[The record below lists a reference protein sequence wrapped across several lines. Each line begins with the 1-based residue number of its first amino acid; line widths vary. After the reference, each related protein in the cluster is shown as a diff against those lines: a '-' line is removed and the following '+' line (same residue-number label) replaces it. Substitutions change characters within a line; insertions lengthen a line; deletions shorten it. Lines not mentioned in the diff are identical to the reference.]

1 MAEAEVNR
9 ALEILQ
15 ELSVEELRQ
24 VRSVLEERLQQES
37 AATAQE
43 AFHQALVAAGLVK
56 QIKAGPRRVREERP
70 LVPIQ
75 GKPLSETII
84 EERR

>member
-1 MAEAEVNR
+1 MAEAAVTR

-24 VRSVLEERLQQES
+24 VRSALEERMRQEGE
-37 AATAQE
+37 AAAQG
-43 AFHQALVAAGLVK
+43 AFHQALLAAGLVK
-56 QIKAGPRRVREERP
+56 ELKAGPSRVHGERP

-75 GKPLSETII
+75 GRPLSETIV